1 MPIVVDLRI
10 IPVGTCTTSLST
22 YIAEAIKTLKEL
34 GIRYNIHASG
44 TNIEIETFEQLS
56 QVLRR
61 LTEVL
66 SSMDIKRILIDISID
81 IRLDKENTIEN
92 KLESIKRRLAN

>member
-1 MPIVVDLRI
+1 MPIVVDLRV
-10 IPVGTCTTSLST
+10 IPIGTCTTSLSI
-22 YIAEAIKTLKEL
+22 YVAEAIKTLREL

-56 QVLRR
+56 QVLKR

-66 SSMDIKRILIDISID
+66 SSMDIKRILIDISMD

-92 KLESIKRRLAN
+92 KLESIKRKLL